1 MCGHVVRYVL
11 RARAASRSRATSKP
25 GARLGRF
32 PPRLLCLL
40 CASSASSAPPQLCF
54 PVSAQELISMDSAE
68 RLREPGGIRPPAFPL
83 SPSPPPPGPALPRKP
98 VIIADSA
105 VGVCT
110 PKGRLPP

>member
-40 CASSASSAPPQLCF
+40 CSSSALLSCVSPGAHQYGQRRDAPRARRHPASSLP
-54 PVSAQELISMDSAE
+54 
-68 RLREPGGIRPPAFPL
+68 REPLAPTSRTCAAAEA
-83 SPSPPPPGPALPRKP
+83 SYH
-98 VIIADSA
+98 
-105 VGVCT
+105 C
-110 PKGRLPP
+110 